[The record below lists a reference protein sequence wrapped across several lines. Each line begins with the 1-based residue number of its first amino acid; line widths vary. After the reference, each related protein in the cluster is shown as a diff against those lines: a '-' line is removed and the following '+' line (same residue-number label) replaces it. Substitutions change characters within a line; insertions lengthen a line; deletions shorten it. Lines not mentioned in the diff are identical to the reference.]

1 MMSWTKIL
9 QVGLGTAMLCL
20 VLAGAWFLP
29 ASGQEIDIL
38 SGEGEGDSD
47 LYLPLMLKPF
57 MLPDVVIGRVSL
69 DSAGTEGNDTSAGAS
84 ISADGRYVTFVSFA
98 NNLVSGD
105 SNGRQ
110 DVFVHDR
117 ADGQTWRVSA
127 ASDGTEGNNVSAE
140 STIAADG
147 RYVAF
152 SSFATNLVSSDTNAR
167 SDIFVHGL
175 QSGQTSR
182 VSVTSTGAQVS
193 GDSEWPALSA
203 DGRYVAFQSSASNL
217 VADDSNG
224 FIDVFVHDRQSG
236 ETTLVSMASGGT
248 QGNQRS
254 SNPTISGD
262 GRYVAFVSYASNL
275 VTGDT
280 NNVGDIFVHDR
291 QSGQT
296 NRVSVASGGGQANDE
311 SIGPVITADGR
322 YVAFTSDA
330 SNLVNGDTNGQDDVF
345 VHDRQTGQTNRISLA
360 GGGTQGNG
368 NSSAPAISADG
379 RYVAFS
385 SAASNLVTGD
395 SNGFIDI
402 FIHDRQ
408 TGQTTLVSTAADGTQ
423 GNLTSSGPAISADG
437 RYIAFTSSASNLV
450 NGDTNNRADVFVYN
464 GGP

>member
-1 MMSWTKIL
+1 
-9 QVGLGTAMLCL
+9 
-20 VLAGAWFLP
+20 
-29 ASGQEIDIL
+29 
-38 SGEGEGDSD
+38 
-47 LYLPLMLKPF
+47 
-57 MLPDVVIGRVSL
+57 
-69 DSAGTEGNDTSAGAS
+69 
-84 ISADGRYVTFVSFA
+84 
-98 NNLVSGD
+98 
-105 SNGRQ
+105 
-110 DVFVHDR
+110 
-117 ADGQTWRVSA
+117 
-127 ASDGTEGNNVSAE
+127 
-140 STIAADG
+140 
-147 RYVAF
+147 
-152 SSFATNLVSSDTNAR
+152 
-167 SDIFVHGL
+167 
-175 QSGQTSR
+175 
-182 VSVTSTGAQVS
+182 VTSTGTQVS

-236 ETTLVSMASGGT
+236 ETALVSMASGGT

-402 FIHDRQ
+402 FVHDWQ
-408 TGQTTLVSTAADGTQ
+408 SGQTTLVSTAADGTQ
-423 GNLTSSGPAISADG
+423 GNLTSSSPAISADG